1 MSDFSLCRSQIRNS
15 MKETIPPPKLFSD
28 QNQSQISQF
37 FNFFLNNFSLMSIRV
52 CISHTHMRAK
62 TVIHAEYEIIQHI
75 LDEIEIHSVRQ
86 RMVTDKHS
94 EKRFET
100 GAKNVSDLI
109 TNLAKRRLHR
119 LPKDHE
125 DYQEK

>member
-1 MSDFSLCRSQIRNS
+1 
-15 MKETIPPPKLFSD
+15 
-28 QNQSQISQF
+28 
-37 FNFFLNNFSLMSIRV
+37 MSIRV

-75 LDEIEIHSVRQ
+75 LDEIEIDSVRQ
-86 RMVTDKHS
+86 RMVSDKHS

-119 LPKDHE
+119 LPKDHV
-125 DYQEK
+125 DYQEKKV

>member
-1 MSDFSLCRSQIRNS
+1 VC
-15 MKETIPPPKLFSD
+15 
-28 QNQSQISQF
+28 
-37 FNFFLNNFSLMSIRV
+37 FLPMV
-52 CISHTHMRAK
+52 MRAK

-75 LDEIEIHSVRQ
+75 LDEIEIHSVRE
-86 RMVTDKHS
+86 RMVTDEHS

-109 TNLAKRRLHR
+109 TNLATRRLHR
-119 LPKDHE
+119 LPKDHA